1 MRKSGFS
8 FTGLVLRLEC
18 RLSVER
24 EAERVRLLP
33 LKGLGVL
40 FISSD
45 AGDGVALDSGGWI
58 KLPIKVIYR

>member
-1 MRKSGFS
+1 
-8 FTGLVLRLEC
+8 
-18 RLSVER
+18 
-24 EAERVRLLP
+24 VRLLP